1 MSPLRLVIAGLSL
14 VLLACVLFWMLDNAA
29 EPDSFGELLLNE
41 ALVFSQFFVGSLGGA
56 GIFLILRGMW
66 LAGRKDLPPRLVP
79 RMFPELR
86 LRNLT
91 AWKGRTHSPSLVAKS
106 LNAFSVSWI
115 CVLMTLV
122 IIFMMFGSRRS
133 TGLRIDWWKPSHIS
147 ATESPWPETM
157 SVYIGDRGQFYVN
170 GKAIKTKDLDVA
182 LKDQLGRRAVWT
194 VYVEADPNSMFA
206 DTVYAIDTIQGV
218 GGKVVWITP
227 KMRAEWKKR
236 NYSTRE

>member
-1 MSPLRLVIAGLSL
+1 
-14 VLLACVLFWMLDNAA
+14 
-29 EPDSFGELLLNE
+29 
-41 ALVFSQFFVGSLGGA
+41 
-56 GIFLILRGMW
+56 
-66 LAGRKDLPPRLVP
+66 
-79 RMFPELR
+79 
-86 LRNLT
+86 
-91 AWKGRTHSPSLVAKS
+91 
-106 LNAFSVSWI
+106 
-115 CVLMTLV
+115 
-122 IIFMMFGSRRS
+122 
-133 TGLRIDWWKPSHIS
+133 
-147 ATESPWPETM
+147 M